1 MNQNKERENNELA
14 AIWIL
19 RQMHGIYPEGSSE
32 RWALEIA
39 IEILEKGDK
48 SYVNQ
53 NEGIEE

>member
-1 MNQNKERENNELA
+1 MNQNKERENNKLA
-14 AIWIL
+14 ATWIL
-19 RQMHGIYPEGSSE
+19 RQMHGIYPKGSSE

-48 SYVNQ
+48 SYANQ

>member
-39 IEILEKGDK
+39 IENLEKGDK
-48 SYVNQ
+48 NYAN
-53 NEGIEE
+53 